1 MLLTVFV
8 SRRSFPCWV
17 IRAALAGC
25 PCGAVVPTT
34 SRSAACLAMNRI
46 YPFTFTS
53 PSTLVYSFFLFFFHS
68 RSNFFLQV
76 QKGAFHFPHLREK
89 VRKNTLSLL
98 KGNILL
104 LALLYVQR
112 FLAPLILNSVHEW
125 MDNFLPVSF
134 FMPLNYLLPPQLVAA
149 SPLIPRWAAAVR
161 GAPVLPLSWGK
172 HPQRGAQA
180 GPPPPPR
187 TKSWSSTARIQLIC
201 LHHSYLPNPE
211 SFWLPSTAPFQSLQ
225 CPACNIVTRIAHN
238 ISNILPLMSYIK

>member
-1 MLLTVFV
+1 MECIKFWDLLPFLQLAENKALCLPVFV
-8 SRRSFPCWV
+8 SRRSFLCWV
-17 IRAALAGC
+17 TRAALARC

-53 PSTLVYSFFLFFFHS
+53 PSTLVYSLFFFPTAEVIFF
-68 RSNFFLQV
+68 FFLQV

-134 FMPLNYLLPPQLVAA
+134 FMPLNYLLPPQLVAV
-149 SPLIPRWAAAVR
+149 SPLIPR
-161 GAPVLPLSWGK
+161 
-172 HPQRGAQA
+172 
-180 GPPPPPR
+180 
-187 TKSWSSTARIQLIC
+187 
-201 LHHSYLPNPE
+201 
-211 SFWLPSTAPFQSLQ
+211 
-225 CPACNIVTRIAHN
+225 
-238 ISNILPLMSYIK
+238 

>member
-1 MLLTVFV
+1 MLQLVENKGLLLTVFL
-8 SRRSFPCWV
+8 SRRSFLCWV
-17 IRAALAGC
+17 IRAALARC

-53 PSTLVYSFFLFFFHS
+53 PSTLVYSLFFFFFCS
-68 RSNFFLQV
+68 RSHFLQV

-104 LALLYVQR
+104 LALLYVQH

-134 FMPLNYLLPPQLVAA
+134 FMLLNYLLSPQLVAA
-149 SPLIPRWAAAVR
+149 SPLIP
-161 GAPVLPLSWGK
+161 
-172 HPQRGAQA
+172 
-180 GPPPPPR
+180 
-187 TKSWSSTARIQLIC
+187 C
-201 LHHSYLPNPE
+201 
-211 SFWLPSTAPFQSLQ
+211 
-225 CPACNIVTRIAHN
+225 
-238 ISNILPLMSYIK
+238 